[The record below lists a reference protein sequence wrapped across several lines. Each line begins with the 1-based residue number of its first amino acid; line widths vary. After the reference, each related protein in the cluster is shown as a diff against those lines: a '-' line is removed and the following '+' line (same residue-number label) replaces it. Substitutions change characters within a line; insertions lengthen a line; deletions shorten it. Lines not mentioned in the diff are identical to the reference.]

1 MASVWG
7 RQETLKLIEIWGDD
21 NIQRQLE
28 GCHRNRE
35 VYVRVSR
42 LMSKSQFERT
52 FEQCREKV
60 KKLKKEYRRIKDI
73 LQETGQGRGEEM
85 EWQYFEPMDKILGH
99 KPTTVPEAVVDSLAT
114 QNQSVENDEEREEV
128 TKVDET
134 ILFGDT
140 SDSGTVESSSTTD
153 SSATTRIREN
163 SKKKKRS
170 RGTNLKW

>member
-1 MASVWG
+1 
-7 RQETLKLIEIWGDD
+7 
-21 NIQRQLE
+21 
-28 GCHRNRE
+28 
-35 VYVRVSR
+35 
-42 LMSKSQFERT
+42 
-52 FEQCREKV
+52 
-60 KKLKKEYRRIKDI
+60 
-73 LQETGQGRGEEM
+73 
-85 EWQYFEPMDKILGH
+85 MDKILGH

-114 QNQSVENDEEREEV
+114 QNQSVENDDERQEEREEV

-140 SDSGTVESSSTTD
+140 SDSGTVESLSTTD